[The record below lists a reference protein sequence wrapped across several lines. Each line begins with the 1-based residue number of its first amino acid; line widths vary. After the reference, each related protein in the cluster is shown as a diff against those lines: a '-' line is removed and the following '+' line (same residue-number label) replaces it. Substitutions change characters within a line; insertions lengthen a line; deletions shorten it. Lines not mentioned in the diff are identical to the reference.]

1 MTFRGT
7 TSFDRTKRSVGE
19 ARLVQYLRL
28 CDFVIIWGFGT
39 SAISLL
45 GYRSVAVL
53 GLGLGFVTF
62 GSVVKLT
69 GVVIGYLVM
78 SSRTPNDEIAPWIRQ
93 WTRTSCVIGGLA
105 AAWALIA
112 GPDAAVRLLALVVA
126 AACVLLFRRV
136 GPLTIGEL
144 DQRWG
149 ETRATGWM
157 FPAGFGPA
165 LSAWLTA
172 GWLVL
177 AIVVRVSMPSL
188 FRASEQKVNPDE
200 LRMRVLAVVNAENHY
215 HRVHGNNSSDIVE
228 LRRLGSSLI
237 DSLVVVTADDRSY
250 RAVARDPGG
259 RGSCGLWSA
268 ARFGER
274 TPLQIEG
281 AGMDELV
288 CWTAPDSAKK
298 AR

>member
-7 TSFDRTKRSVGE
+7 PSFDTTKRSVGE

-39 SAISLL
+39 SAISLF
-45 GYRSVAVL
+45 GYRSVTVL

-69 GVVIGYLVM
+69 GVVIGYLLM
-78 SSRTPNDEIAPWIRQ
+78 ASRTSNDKIAPWIRQ
-93 WTRTSCVIGGLA
+93 WTRTTCVIGGLA

-112 GPDAAVRLLALVVA
+112 GPDTAVRLLGLIVA
-126 AACVLLFRRV
+126 AVCVLLFRRV

-149 ETRATGWM
+149 EARATRWM

-177 AIVVRVSMPSL
+177 ALVVRVSVPSL
-188 FRASEQKVNPDE
+188 FRASEEVHPDQ
-200 LRMRVLAVVNAENHY
+200 LKMRVLAVVNAESRY
-215 HRVHGNNSSDIVE
+215 HRVHGSYSSDIVE

-259 RGSCGLWSA
+259 RVSCGLWSA

-274 TPLQIEG
+274 TRLQIEG
-281 AGMDELV
+281 AGMDQMV
-288 CWTAPDSAKK
+288 CWSATDSAKK

>member
-39 SAISLL
+39 SAISLF
-45 GYRSVAVL
+45 GYRSVTVL
-53 GLGLGFVTF
+53 GLGLGCVTF

-78 SSRTPNDEIAPWIRQ
+78 SSRTSDEIAPWIRQ
-93 WTRTSCVIGGLA
+93 WTRTTCVIGGLA

-112 GPDAAVRLLALVVA
+112 GPDTAVRLLGLVVA

-149 ETRATGWM
+149 ETRATRWM
-157 FPAGFGPA
+157 FPGAFGPA

-177 AIVVRVSMPSL
+177 ALVVRVSVPSL
-188 FRASEQKVNPDE
+188 FRASEKVHPDQ
-200 LRMRVLAVVNAENHY
+200 LKMRVLAVVNAESRY
-215 HRVHGNNSSDIVE
+215 HRVHGSYSSDIVE

-237 DSLVVVTADDRSY
+237 DSLVVVKADDRSY

-259 RGSCGLWSA
+259 RVSCGLWSA

-288 CWTAPDSAKK
+288 CWTATDSAKK